1 MYFKKLFDMQE
12 TLDNRIIQNHNLCSE
27 SLFSKKILALNVE
40 IGELANETRC
50 FKYWSN
56 KKPSPKEVIL
66 EEYIDCLHF
75 ILSIGIEKHFTDTDN
90 IEAKT
95 SEYKLSDQFCN
106 LYIDVNDFIVCSS
119 KDHYLT
125 LFEDF
130 LTLGR
135 SLKFSDEEIQNSYIS
150 KNAVNHKRQDDGY

>member
-1 MYFKKLFDMQE
+1 MYFKKLFDMQK
-12 TLDNRIIQNHNLCSE
+12 TLDNKIIQNHSLCNE

-75 ILSIGIEKHFTDTDN
+75 ILSIGIEKHFTDADN

-95 SEYKLSDQFCN
+95 SEYNLSDQFCN

-119 KDHYLT
+119 KDHYIT

-135 SLKFSDEEIQNSYIS
+135 SLGFSNEEIGNSYVS

>member
-12 TLDNRIIQNHNLCSE
+12 TLDNRIIQNHNLCNE

-135 SLKFSDEEIQNSYIS
+135 SLRFSDEEIQNSYIS

>member
-1 MYFKKLFDMQE
+1 MYFKRLFDMQE
-12 TLDNRIIQNHNLCSE
+12 ILDNKIRQTHNLCNKP
-27 SLFSKKILALNVE
+27 LFSKKILALNVE

-75 ILSIGIEKHFTDTDN
+75 ILSIGIEKNFTDIN
-90 IEAKT
+90 IEAKI
-95 SEYKLSDQFCN
+95 SEYEIPEQFCN

-119 KDHYLT
+119 KDHYFT

-135 SLKFSDEEIQNSYIS
+135 SLGFNDEQIENAYIE
-150 KNAVNHKRQDDGY
+150 KNTINHKRQDEGY